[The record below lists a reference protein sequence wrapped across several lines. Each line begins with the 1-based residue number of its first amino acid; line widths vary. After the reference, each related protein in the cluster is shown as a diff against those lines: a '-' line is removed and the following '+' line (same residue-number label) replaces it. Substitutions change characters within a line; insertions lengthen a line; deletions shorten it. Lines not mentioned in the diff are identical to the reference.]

1 MTTTFYLVRHGVT
14 SHTGHKLTGWME
26 GVGLTP
32 EGRAQAEG
40 AADLLSGVP
49 LRAIYSSPIDRC
61 WETAQIV
68 AARHPRLEPQPT
80 EEIGEVRYGRWTG
93 RSLKSLAKT
102 KLWEVVQSFPS
113 GMTFPEGETLR
124 AVQSR
129 AVDQIES
136 LRAAHPRSNVCC
148 VTHADVIKLVLAHYL
163 GVHLDLYQRI
173 AVAPASVS
181 AFSVGDRGPYVL
193 GMNWTRGTE
202 S

>member
-1 MTTTFYLVRHGVT
+1 MTTFYLVRHGVT

-40 AADLLSGVP
+40 AADLLAGVP

-61 WETAQIV
+61 WETAEIV

-80 EEIGEVRYGRWTG
+80 EEIGEVRYGKWTG

-102 KLWEVVQSFPS
+102 KLWEVVQGFPS
-113 GMTFPEGETLR
+113 GMTFPGGETIR

-129 AVDQIES
+129 AVDQIEA
-136 LRAAHPRSNVCC
+136 LRSAHPKANVCC

-163 GVHLDLYQRI
+163 GVHIDLYQRI

-181 AFSVGDRGPYVL
+181 AFSVGDKGPYVL
-193 GMNWTRGTE
+193 GVNWTRGSE
-202 S
+202 G